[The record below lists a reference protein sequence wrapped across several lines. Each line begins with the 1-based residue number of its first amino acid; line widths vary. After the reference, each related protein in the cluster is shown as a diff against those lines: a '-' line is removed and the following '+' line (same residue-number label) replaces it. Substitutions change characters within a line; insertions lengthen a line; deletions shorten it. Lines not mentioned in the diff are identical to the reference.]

1 MVPGRTYYE
10 ILNLPEGASKAQ
22 IKKSYRKLV
31 KLYHPD
37 VTDDPNAH
45 EKYLEIN
52 QAYEALLDPQP
63 KHKPSSS
70 GPSSKARK
78 WNRYKRES
86 RKKYAQ
92 RQAKKAKEIE
102 LFYESLRKGWRRNWI
117 RMNLLVGVLVSVFT
131 IADQLSEPTQ
141 RIIAITSLKNYSSEA
156 HINTEEGAF
165 TVIEKEKHSSIRSK
179 TEFVLFESKYLKQGL
194 FVAYIHEGVTFY
206 QRVSYSPIGPSFY
219 WGYKIVLFVSL
230 IPLFFYLVFRKNTG
244 WFVFFHYLTLIVT
257 TPWLIYFMV
266 QYPTIIQALK
276 FGMI

>member
-1 MVPGRTYYE
+1 MPGKTYYE
-10 ILNLPEGASKAQ
+10 ILNLPEGATKAQ

-63 KHKPSSS
+63 KYKPSSS
-70 GPSSKARK
+70 GPSSKAHK

-92 RQAKKAKEIE
+92 RQAKKAQEIE
-102 LFYESLRKGWRRNWI
+102 LFYQSLRKGWRRNWI
-117 RMNLLVGVLVSVFT
+117 RMNLLIGLLVSVFT
-131 IADQLSEPTQ
+131 IADQLSEPSQ
-141 RIIAITSLKNYSSEA
+141 RIVAITGFKNYSTEA
-156 HINTEEGAF
+156 EIDTDEGTF

-179 TEFVLFESKYLKQGL
+179 TEFILFQSKYLKHSL
-194 FVAYIHEGVTFY
+194 FIEYVHKGITFS
-206 QRVSYSPIGPSFY
+206 QRVSYSPTGPSFY
-219 WGYKIVLFVSL
+219 WEYGIVLFISL
-230 IPLFFYLVFRKNTG
+230 IPMFFYIVFRKNTG

-257 TPWLIYFMV
+257 TPWLIYFMI
-266 QYPTIIQALK
+266 QHPSIIQALK
-276 FGMI
+276 FGII

>member
-1 MVPGRTYYE
+1 MHMKNTLKSIKHMRLYLTHNPSISQVHLDRLQKRVNGIDTKE
-10 ILNLPEGASKAQ
+10 KAVKSMPKDRPKRQ
-22 IKKSYRKLV
+22 KKL
-31 KLYHPD
+31 
-37 VTDDPNAH
+37 
-45 EKYLEIN
+45 
-52 QAYEALLDPQP
+52 
-63 KHKPSSS
+63 SSFM
-70 GPSSKARK
+70 KAC
-78 WNRYKRES
+78 
-86 RKKYAQ
+86 
-92 RQAKKAKEIE
+92 AK
-102 LFYESLRKGWRRNWI
+102 
-117 RMNLLVGVLVSVFT
+117 VGESVFT

-141 RIIAITSLKNYSSEA
+141 RIIPITSLKNYSSA
-156 HINTEEGAF
+156 AQINTKEGAF

>member
-63 KHKPSSS
+63 KHKTSSS

-86 RKKYAQ
+86 HKKYAQ
-92 RQAKKAKEIE
+92 RQAKKVKEIE

-156 HINTEEGAF
+156 QINTQEGAF

-276 FGMI
+276 FGLI

>member
-1 MVPGRTYYE
+1 MPGRTYYE
-10 ILNLPEGASKAQ
+10 ILNLPEGATKAQ

-37 VTDDPNAH
+37 VSNDPNAH

-52 QAYEALLDPQP
+52 QAYEALLDPKP
-63 KHKPSSS
+63 KHKGSSS
-70 GPSSKARK
+70 GPSSKTSK

-86 RKKYAQ
+86 SKKYAQ
-92 RQAKKAKEIE
+92 RQAKKAQEIE
-102 LFYESLRKGWRRNWI
+102 LFYQSLRKGWRRNWI
-117 RMNLLVGVLVSVFT
+117 RINLLLGVLVSVFT

-156 HINTEEGAF
+156 KINTEEGAF

-179 TEFVLFESKYLKQGL
+179 TELVLFESKYLKQGL

-206 QRVSYSPIGPSFY
+206 QRVYYSPIGPSFY
-219 WGYKIVLFVSL
+219 WGYQIVLFVSL

-266 QYPTIIQALK
+266 QYPTIIQTLK

>member
-1 MVPGRTYYE
+1 MPGRTYYG
-10 ILNLPEGASKAQ
+10 ILNLPEGATKAQ

-37 VTDDPNAH
+37 VSNDPNAH

-52 QAYEALLDPQP
+52 QAYEALLDPKP
-63 KHKPSSS
+63 KHKGSSS
-70 GPSSKARK
+70 GPSSKTSK

-86 RKKYAQ
+86 SKKYAQ
-92 RQAKKAKEIE
+92 RQAKKAQEIE
-102 LFYESLRKGWRRNWI
+102 LFYQSLRKGWRRNWI
-117 RMNLLVGVLVSVFT
+117 RINLLLGVLVSVFT

-156 HINTEEGAF
+156 QINTQEGAF

-219 WGYKIVLFVSL
+219 WGYQIVLFVSL

-266 QYPTIIQALK
+266 QYPTIIHALK